1 MLSDRI
7 AKVGASE
14 TLRIM
19 AKAKELRAEG
29 FDVINMGVGE
39 PDFPT
44 PENIKA
50 AGKAA
55 IDRNMT
61 KYTPNPG
68 LPELKKAIIEKLK
81 RDNNLDYAADEV
93 IVSSGAKN
101 SLFNLF
107 MAIISPGEEVII
119 PAPYWVSYPQQV
131 TLASGRSV
139 IVHTREE
146 EDFKLTPDALEQAIN
161 FNTKAV
167 IINNPSNP
175 TGTAYTREELE
186 AICTVAAK
194 EGLYIVADEIYE
206 KLVYDGFRFAS
217 VASLGKTI
225 RDRTIII
232 NGVSKA
238 YSMTGWRIGFAAGPR
253 HVIAAMGKAQGHNT
267 SSACTISQVAA
278 IEAYDGPQMEI
289 AHMVSEFQRRRNYIL
304 QKLKMIP
311 NVSCVEPKG
320 AFYVFPNF
328 SAYFDKEYKG
338 MHIRNSHGLA
348 YYLLKYANVAIVP
361 GAAFGRNDCIRIS
374 YATSMENVEKAME
387 RITEAVSN
395 LRTAP
400 SIKRVTLSNTM
411 TRVKGTVPSETEV
424 PVKMRNA
431 LVSEI
436 ESVLRHDSYFE
447 WNANISGVIVQ
458 LRTNMRNIYEFWTE
472 NWYPS
477 ELESDLEP
485 HAIVYAVDGIAGRE
499 PRAFYSSDAKTGIII
514 NCDSYEQARKWALGL
529 VTDIVEHV
537 SETHTIHG
545 ACLDFDGKGL
555 AIIAP
560 PGVGRG
566 TIAYGLL
573 RYPEA
578 KIHSNDFFVVRYS
591 ANQAVADISERKFY
605 VRTRV
610 ARTYGDLAA
619 VFDKSKLE
627 NVVTRKEDCLY
638 PTCPNLDSCD
648 LDRGEPHCYWASKYS
663 RALLDPYW
671 LGGVDKYAK
680 RTTLRAVTVLR
691 KDRTAPF
698 VEKLKAGDALRYLEE
713 GRYAASDSA
722 LAAIDSEPFYNPY
735 IFIQTRDRLDLH
747 RRYFEYLLKLVPC
760 YLINTGVEK
769 KAAVVEK
776 LAEIASDM

>member
-7 AKVGASE
+7 SKVGASE

-19 AKAKELRAEG
+19 AKAKELMAQG
-29 FDVINMGVGE
+29 IDVINMGVGE

-44 PENIKA
+44 PENIKE

-55 IDRNMT
+55 IDRNLT

-68 LPELKKAIIEKLK
+68 LPELRRAIIEKLK
-81 RDNNLDYAADEV
+81 RDNNLDYSPDEV
-93 IVSSGAKN
+93 IVSAGAKN

-107 MAIISPGEEVII
+107 MSIISPGEEVII

-131 TLASGRSV
+131 TLAGGRSV
-139 IVHTREE
+139 IVQTREE
-146 EDFKLTPDALEQAIN
+146 DDFKLKPEALEQAIN
-161 FNTKAV
+161 FNTKAI

-186 AICTVAAK
+186 ALCTIAAK

-217 VASLGKTI
+217 IASLGKAI
-225 RDRTIII
+225 KEKTIII

-253 HVIAAMGKAQGHNT
+253 DVIAAMNKAQGHNT
-267 SSACTISQVAA
+267 SNACSVSQAAA
-278 IEAYDGPQMEI
+278 IEAYEGPQMEI
-289 AHMVSEFQRRRNYIL
+289 PRMVSEFQRRRNYVM
-304 QKLKMIP
+304 QKLRMIP
-311 NVSCVEPKG
+311 NVSCVEPRG

-338 MHIRNSHGLA
+338 MLIRNSHGLA
-348 YYLLKYANVAIVP
+348 YFLLKYANVAIVP

-374 YATSMENVEKAME
+374 YATSMENVEKAMD
-387 RITEAVSN
+387 RITDAVSR

-400 SIKRVTLSNTM
+400 SIKRVTLSNVM
-411 TRVKGTVPSETEV
+411 THVKGTVPSENEI

-436 ESVLRHDSYFE
+436 ESVLRHDNYFE

-458 LRTNMRNIYEFWTE
+458 LRTNMRNVYEFWTE

-477 ELESDLEP
+477 ELEGDVEP
-485 HAIVYAVDGIAGRE
+485 HAIVYAVDGVPGRE
-499 PRAFYSSDAKTGIII
+499 PRAFYSFDSKTGVII
-514 NCDSYEQARKWALGL
+514 NCDSYDQVRKWALAL

-555 AIIAP
+555 AVIAP
-560 PGVGRG
+560 PGLGRG

-573 RYPEA
+573 RYPGA
-578 KIHSNDFFVVRYS
+578 KMHSNDFFVVRYS
-591 ANQAVADISERKFY
+591 ASQAVADVSERKFY

-610 ARTYGDLAA
+610 ARTYGDLG
-619 VFDKSKLE
+619 VLFDKSKLE
-627 NVVTRKEDCLY
+627 NVVTRKEDCLN
-638 PTCPNLDSCD
+638 TSCPDIDSCD
-648 LDRGEPHCYWASKYS
+648 LDRGEPRCYWASKYS

-671 LGGVDKYAK
+671 LGGVDKYVK
-680 RTTLRAVTVLR
+680 RTTLGAIAVLR
-691 KDRTAPF
+691 SDRTSRT
-698 VEKLKAGDALRYLEE
+698 VERLGAEDAIHYLEE
-713 GRYAASDSA
+713 GRYARSGSA
-722 LAAIDSEPFYNPY
+722 LAAIDSQPYYNPY
-735 IFIQTRDRLDLH
+735 ILVPTRDRLDLH

-760 YLINTGVEK
+760 YLVNTGVEK
-769 KAAVVEK
+769 KAAVIEK
-776 LAEIASDM
+776 LADLASGM

>member
-1 MLSDRI
+1 MLSERI
-7 AKVGASE
+7 AKVGVSE

-19 AKAKELRAEG
+19 AKAKELKAEG
-29 FDVINMGVGE
+29 HDVINMSVGE

-44 PENIKA
+44 PENIKQ

-55 IDRNMT
+55 IDKNIT

-81 RDNNLDYAADEV
+81 RDNNLDYGPDEI

-101 SLFNLF
+101 SLYNLF
-107 MAIISPGEEVII
+107 VAILNDGEEVLI

-131 TLASGRSV
+131 VLAGGRPV
-139 IVHTREE
+139 IVQTREE
-146 EDFKLTPDALEQAIN
+146 DDFKLTPDALKQAIS
-161 FNTKAV
+161 FNTKAI

-186 AICTVAAK
+186 ALCSIAAK
-194 EGLYIVADEIYE
+194 EGLCIVADEIYE

-217 VASLGKTI
+217 IASLGKAI
-225 RDRTIII
+225 KEKTIII

-253 HVIAAMGKAQGHNT
+253 DVIAAMNKVQGHNT
-267 SSACTISQVAA
+267 SNACSISQMAA
-278 IEAYDGPQMEI
+278 LEAYEGPQMEI
-289 AHMVSEFQRRRNYIL
+289 PRMVAEFQRRRNFIL
-304 QKLKMIP
+304 QKLRMIP
-311 NVSCVEPKG
+311 NVSCVEPRG

-328 SAYFDKEYKG
+328 SAYYDKEYKG
-338 MHIRNSHGLA
+338 MLIRNSHGLA
-348 YYLLKYANVAIVP
+348 YFLLKYANVAIVP
-361 GAAFGRNDCIRIS
+361 GAAFGRNDCIRLS
-374 YATSMENVEKAME
+374 YATSMENVEKAMN
-387 RITEAVSN
+387 RITDAVSK

-400 SIKRVTLSNTM
+400 GIKRVTLSNTV
-411 TRVKGTVPSETEV
+411 THVKGTVPGETEV

-436 ESVLRHDSYFE
+436 EAVLSHDNYFE

-458 LRTNMRNIYEFWTE
+458 LRTNMRNVYEFWTE

-499 PRAFYSSDAKTGIII
+499 PRAFFSTETKTGIII
-514 NCDSYEQARKWALGL
+514 NCDSYEQVRKWALAL

-545 ACLDFDGKGL
+545 ACLDFSGKGL

-566 TIAYGLL
+566 TIAYGLV
-573 RYPEA
+573 RHPDA
-578 KIHSNDFFVVRYS
+578 KMHSNDFFVVRYS
-591 ANQAVADISERKFY
+591 ASQAVADISERKYY

-610 ARTYGDLAA
+610 ARTYGDLSGL
-619 VFDKSKLE
+619 FDKSKLE
-627 NVVTRKEDCLY
+627 NVVTSKDDCLN
-638 PTCPNLDSCD
+638 TACESLDDCD

-663 RALLDPYW
+663 RAMLDPYW
-671 LGGVDKYAK
+671 LGVDKYVR
-680 RTTLRAVTVLR
+680 RTSLGAVVVLR
-691 KDRTAPF
+691 KDKTSTF
-698 VEKLKAGDALRYLEE
+698 VEEMKPEAAIRYLEE
-713 GRYAASDSA
+713 GKYSASASA
-722 LAAIDSEPFYNPY
+722 LASIDTEPYYNPY
-735 IFIQTRDRLDLH
+735 ILIRTRDRLDLH
-747 RRYFEYLLKLVPC
+747 RRYFEHLFRLVPC
-760 YLINTGVEK
+760 FVVNTGIEK
-769 KAAVVEK
+769 SKAVIER
-776 LAEIASDM
+776 LAKIASRM